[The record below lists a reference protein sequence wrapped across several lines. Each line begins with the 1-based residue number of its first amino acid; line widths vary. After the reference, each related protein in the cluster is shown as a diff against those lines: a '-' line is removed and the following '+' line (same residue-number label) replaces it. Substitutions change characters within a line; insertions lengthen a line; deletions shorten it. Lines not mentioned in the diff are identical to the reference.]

1 MKVIQMIRNWMGQM
15 LLKFSPRP
23 RIGKRKFPFPALS
36 SSKQPAVALWIYFTF
51 GERAKIKAADRRF
64 SIAILD
70 SMDGNTFLFGS
81 AVFCG
86 IWGNALSLSLSL
98 SVLPSILCWP
108 SLSRSWVMASCVST
122 LWAAKKVL
130 RTWTKVFHVH
140 MRMCVSVCR
149 TALPYCRRI
158 NYTVSLQILTF
169 CIALFLGELQRF
181 LLGGDEAGRWSEVL
195 RKHTFQHKKKLK
207 KKTKPKNKRSNNR
220 EVKTRAC
227 INAKHTH
234 QQPFT
239 NQHNNNK
246 HTNRK
251 HVRHTNTQTGHPN
264 ICRSACNGNV
274 IPWQCPSPVRT
285 HTVAGKQT
293 HTEYF

>member
-98 SVLPSILCWP
+98 CV
-108 SLSRSWVMASCVST
+108 SLYSLLAIAVSLSCVST

-207 KKTKPKNKRSNNR
+207 KKRNQ
-220 EVKTRAC
+220 KTREATTEKS
-227 INAKHTH
+227 KHGL
-234 QQPFT
+234 
-239 NQHNNNK
+239 
-246 HTNRK
+246 
-251 HVRHTNTQTGHPN
+251 V
-264 ICRSACNGNV
+264 
-274 IPWQCPSPVRT
+274 
-285 HTVAGKQT
+285 
-293 HTEYF
+293 